1 MFNINSAGMKR
12 NEQRAKLLRQRESYV
27 GLWQDVGR
35 LVDMDISLVFDLQVL
50 KHAENKQAPNEIKQ
64 HFTLTVMVSPD

>member
-1 MFNINSAGMKR
+1 MKR

-50 KHAENKQAPNEIKQ
+50 KHAENKQVPNEIKQ

>member
-1 MFNINSAGMKR
+1 MKR
-12 NEQRAKLLRQRESYV
+12 NEQRAKLLRQRERESYV

>member
-1 MFNINSAGMKR
+1 MKR
-12 NEQRAKLLRQRESYV
+12 NEQRAKLF
-27 GLWQDVGR
+27 LWQDVGR